1 MLSGLPQR
9 LSVGPYG
16 SLMDI
21 YHCGD
26 RRFSPAGQPGT
37 AVLQNK
43 GVTPDRVFNIR
54 TYPFHPRPIFK
65 EAE

>member
-1 MLSGLPQR
+1 
-9 LSVGPYG
+9 
-16 SLMDI
+16 MDI